1 MELAN
6 MLDPEFGAKYKTQL
20 NESKVS
26 SVLSIIDQHSVQA
39 SLWVDMWRAHFGKD
53 ATVQQIVTILEQ
65 FGDTEESI
73 SILRKEC
80 EQSDFDV
87 EEENRAIRN
96 LIQRLSS
103 AGDNICIFVF
113 IIPFMY
119 LSFRS
124 WPQVGWYAWQQI
136 WRPIQEPA
144 EWDKGEY
151 PLISHDNPWPQACLW
166 AEMWRDCF
174 GESTSIEKMITV
186 LEQHVDSPPVD
197 VISFLRNAHTDPTT
211 ETSRPQVNIVIQST

>member
-1 MELAN
+1 

-39 SLWVDMWRAHFGKD
+39 SLWVDLLRAHFGKD

-124 WPQVGWYAWQQI
+124 
-136 WRPIQEPA
+136 
-144 EWDKGEY
+144 
-151 PLISHDNPWPQACLW
+151 
-166 AEMWRDCF
+166 
-174 GESTSIEKMITV
+174 
-186 LEQHVDSPPVD
+186 
-197 VISFLRNAHTDPTT
+197 
-211 ETSRPQVNIVIQST
+211 